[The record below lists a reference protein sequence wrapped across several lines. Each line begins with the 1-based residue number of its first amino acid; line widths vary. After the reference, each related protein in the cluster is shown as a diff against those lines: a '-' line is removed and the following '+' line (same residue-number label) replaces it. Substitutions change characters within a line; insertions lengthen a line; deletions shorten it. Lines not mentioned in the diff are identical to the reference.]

1 MLRPSLR
8 LISQSLFCLA
18 LASCSDEQERPS
30 RVVIFEDVAQ
40 EAGLGFVHHNGFAGD
55 YFYVETFGSG
65 AAFLDY
71 DDDGWLD
78 VYLIDGSVLT
88 GPEIDPT
95 PSNKLYRNEGAVR
108 FVDVSAE
115 VGAADSGYG
124 MGVAVA
130 DYDNDGDQDLFV
142 TNFGPDRLYRNESGI
157 SFSEVTSETG
167 LGDPRWGTSTG
178 FLDYDNDGDLDLFVT
193 AYVEFS
199 LARNVS
205 CKKGKVR
212 SYCEPETYEPERDIL
227 YRNDGDGAGTVT
239 FADVTDETGVNL
251 LGRGLGVAFS
261 DYDTDGDTDIYVA
274 NDGTMNFLYEN
285 RRGSFVE
292 VGLQVGARYNA
303 EGRAEAGMG
312 VDFGDY
318 DNDGDQDLF
327 VTNFTYE
334 TNTLYA
340 NDSAGQ
346 FLDVTTR
353 AGLTEPSFGP
363 LGFGVR
369 FFDYDNDSD
378 LDLFVANGHVM
389 DRIAEVFEEIS
400 YRQPN
405 QILGNEGHTFSDH
418 SSRLGPALA
427 VADASRGAAVADYD
441 NDGDLDLLVTNEAG
455 RPNLLRNEGG
465 NQGNWLLVGLVGA
478 VAPDAIGA
486 RVEVV
491 AGNSLQI
498 RERQSGGSYLSA
510 SDPRLHFGLGSAQQV
525 DVIVRWP
532 DGSSQEVRSVS
543 VNQILTI
550 TQSID

>member
-1 MLRPSLR
+1 M
-8 LISQSLFCLA
+8 A
-18 LASCSDEQERPS
+18 GCSDDDGDQPAG
-30 RVVIFEDVAQ
+30 VVIFQDVAQ
-40 EAGLGFVHHNGFAGD
+40 EAGLDFVHHNGFSGD
-55 YFYVETFGSG
+55 YYYVETFGAG

-71 DDDGWLD
+71 DGDGWLD
-78 VYLIDGSVLT
+78 AYLVDGAVLT
-88 GPEIDPT
+88 GPDIDPA
-95 PSNKLYRNEGAVR
+95 PSNKLYRNEGGVR

-124 MGVAVA
+124 MGCAVA
-130 DYDNDGDQDLFV
+130 DYDNDGDQDLFLA
-142 TNFGPDRLYRNESGI
+142 NFGPDRLYRNEGGSR
-157 SFSEVTSETG
+157 FSEVTSEAG

-193 AYVEFS
+193 AYVDFS
-199 LARNVS
+199 LVDNVS

-212 SYCEPETYEPERDIL
+212 SYCEPETYEPERDLL
-227 YRNDGDGAGTVT
+227 YRNDGDGNGAVS
-239 FADVTDETGVNL
+239 FVDVTDQAGVNL

-292 VGLQVGARYNA
+292 VGLQVGARYNS

-334 TNTLYA
+334 TNTLYS

-353 AGLTEPSFGP
+353 SGLNEPSFGP
-363 LGFGVR
+363 LGFGTR
-369 FFDYDNDSD
+369 FLDYDNDSD
-378 LDLFVANGHVM
+378 LDIFVANGHVM
-389 DRIAEVFEEIS
+389 DRIQEVFEEIS

-405 QILGNEGHTFSDH
+405 QILGNDGHVFSDH

-427 VADASRGAAVADYD
+427 VADASRGAAIADYD

-455 RPNLLRNEGG
+455 RPNLLRNDGG
-465 NQGNWLLVGLVGA
+465 NGGNWLLVELVGA
-478 VAPDAIGA
+478 TGLDAIGA

-491 AGNSLQI
+491 AGNVRQV

-510 SDPRLHFGLGSAQQV
+510 GDPRLHFGLGSALLMDLV
-525 DVIVRWP
+525 VRWP
-532 DGSSQEVRSVS
+532 DGSSQEMRSVS
-543 VNQILTI
+543 ANQILTI
-550 TQSID
+550 TQSAE

>member
-1 MLRPSLR
+1 M
-8 LISQSLFCLA
+8 LISCGDDHS
-18 LASCSDEQERPS
+18 RPS
-30 RVVIFEDVAQ
+30 RGPIIFEDVAQ
-40 EAGLGFVHHNGFAGD
+40 EAGLDFVHHNGFSGE

-78 VYLIDGSVLT
+78 AYLIDGTSLK
-88 GPEIDPT
+88 GPEIEPPPT
-95 PSNKLYRNEGAVR
+95 NRLYHNEGASGTIGVSPTSGAVR
-108 FVDVSAE
+108 FVDVSAA

-124 MGVAVA
+124 MGCAVA

-142 TNFGPDRLYRNESGI
+142 ANFGADALYRNENGTK
-157 SFSEVTSETG
+157 FSEVTVAAG
-167 LGDPRWGTSTG
+167 VGDSRWATSTG

-193 AYVEFS
+193 GYVEYA
-199 LARNVS
+199 LHRNVS

-212 SYCEPETYEPERDIL
+212 SYCEPETYDAERDIL
-227 YRNDGDGAGTVT
+227 YRNDRDDDGTNSFV
-239 FADVTDETGVNL
+239 DVTDEAGVNL

-261 DYDTDGDTDIYVA
+261 DYDVDGDTDIYVA

-318 DNDGDQDLF
+318 DNDGDQDIF

-353 AGLTEPSFGP
+353 EGLTEPSFGP
-363 LGFGVR
+363 LGFGAR
-369 FFDYDNDSD
+369 FLDYDNDGD

-389 DRIAEVFEEIS
+389 DRIEEVFEDIS
-400 YRQPN
+400 YAQPN
-405 QILGNEGHTFSDH
+405 QMLGNDGHGFSDH
-418 SSRLGPALA
+418 SARLGPSLA
-427 VADASRGAAVADYD
+427 VANVSRAAAVADYD
-441 NDGDLDLLVTNEAG
+441 NDGDLDLLVTNEAA
-455 RPNLLRNEGG
+455 RPNLLRNDGG
-465 NQGNWLLVGLVGA
+465 NEENWLLVKLVGA
-478 VAPDAIGA
+478 GHADAIGA
-486 RVEVV
+486 RVEVEA
-491 AGNSLQI
+491 AGGSLRLL

-510 SDPRLHFGLGSAQQV
+510 GDPRLHFGLGAALQA

-532 DGSSQEVRSVS
+532 DGSSQELQSVS
-543 VNQILTI
+543 ANQILTI
-550 TQSID
+550 VQLTN